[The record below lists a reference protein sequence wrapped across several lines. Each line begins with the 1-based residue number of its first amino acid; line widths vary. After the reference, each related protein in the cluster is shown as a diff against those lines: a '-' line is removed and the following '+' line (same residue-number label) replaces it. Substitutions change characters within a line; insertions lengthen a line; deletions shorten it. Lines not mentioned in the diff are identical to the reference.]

1 MFIIFT
7 SFSYLDYFVYLSY
20 VFTFIVILLITLHIF
35 VKDQEH
41 HIT

>member
-7 SFSYLDYFVYLSY
+7 SFSYLDYFVYLPY
-20 VFTFIVILLITLHIF
+20 VFTFIVILLITLRIF
-35 VKDQEH
+35 VKDQKY